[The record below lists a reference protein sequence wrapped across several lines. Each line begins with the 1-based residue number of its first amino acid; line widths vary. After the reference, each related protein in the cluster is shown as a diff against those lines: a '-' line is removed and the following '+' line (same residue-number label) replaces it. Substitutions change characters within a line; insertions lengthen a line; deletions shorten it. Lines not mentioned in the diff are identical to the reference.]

1 MAYDITLVVAQA
13 DEQIPDIA
21 LYALDA
27 SGRITAK
34 YAVVAG
40 SQLQP
45 DLRRLNVVVAFGLD
59 VKDLA
64 SALVSILGFV
74 VFLTA
79 LALTA
84 ILRGT

>member
-27 SGRITAK
+27 SGRITAN

-40 SQLQP
+40 SQLEP
-45 DLRRLNVVVAFGLD
+45 DLRRLNDAVAFGLD

-79 LALTA
+79 LALTV